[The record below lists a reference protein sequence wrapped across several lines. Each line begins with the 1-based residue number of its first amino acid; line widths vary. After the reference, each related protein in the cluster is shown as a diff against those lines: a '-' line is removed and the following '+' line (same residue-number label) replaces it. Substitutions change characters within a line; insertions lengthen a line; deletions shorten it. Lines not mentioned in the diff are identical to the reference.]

1 MEPLV
6 RNQPDELASLVMEN
20 ELLRYEVVHLRAR
33 LAAAEKAVAKSAGAP
48 REEKVDDTAR
58 ADLVW
63 LLERLDRSPAGYL
76 LRTRNGFRAL
86 RDKYL
91 GGPASG

>member
-33 LAAAEKAVAKSAGAP
+33 LAAAEKARAKSAAG
-48 REEKVDDTAR
+48 RENPDDSAR

-63 LLERLDRSPAGYL
+63 LLERLDRSPAGSL
-76 LRTRNGFRAL
+76 LRARKGFRAI

-91 GGPASG
+91 GGPAGG

>member
-33 LAAAEKAVAKSAGAP
+33 LAGAEQAVAKSAAGP
-48 REEKVDDTAR
+48 GGDTAR

-63 LLERLDRSPAGYL
+63 LLERLDRSPAGFL
-76 LRTRNGFRAL
+76 LRTRKGFRAL

-91 GGPASG
+91 GRPASG